1 MISSLKLT
9 ALLRGCGGEERGDGD
24 GERACAY
31 LAATHRQ
38 RRLEDFLTLAE
49 RKYPSLRIEKL
60 TLPSELRE
68 LAGTEVHRVT
78 LRSDEER
85 AYGVDESVE
94 DA

>member
-1 MISSLKLT
+1 MLPSLKLT
-9 ALLRGCGGEERGDGD
+9 ALLRGGGAEEGGG

-49 RKYPSLRIEKL
+49 RKYPSLAIEEL

-78 LRSDEER
+78 LRSDGER
-85 AYGVDESVE
+85 EYGVDQSVE